1 MNEAM
6 KNEDPREKR
15 EVLRREEIRHSIL
28 HAAETVISRKGYAA
42 MTMDD
47 VAAEARISKA
57 TLYKYVR
64 SKSRV
69 LFEVINHCY
78 DDEELRLREIA
89 GSGACAAEKLR
100 RVIQDIIRVHE
111 EKDFLGRTMTM
122 DQAAFRFLHVLHSGE
137 DDDGLDDLREEI
149 SFMKHRN
156 MDMMRTASGIV
167 EQGISSGEFRPV
179 DPMETIAFIVSLLQG
194 VVHNKF
200 WRETIFDTGDGE
212 LSEKIFVFIH
222 SSLRGPQNVP
232 QGEQA

>member
-1 MNEAM
+1 MS
-6 KNEDPREKR
+6 EDIKSEDLREKR
-15 EVLRREEIRHSIL
+15 EVLRREEISHSIL
-28 HAAETVISRKGYAA
+28 HAAEAVISRKGYAA

-47 VAAEARISKA
+47 VAAEARISKT
-57 TLYKYVR
+57 TLYKYIR

-78 DDEELRLREIA
+78 DDEEMRLKEIA
-89 GSGACAAEKLR
+89 GSEACATEKLR
-100 RVIQDIIRVHE
+100 QVINDIIRVHE
-111 EKDFLGRTMTM
+111 EKDFLGRTMTT

-149 SFMKHRN
+149 SFMMRRS
-156 MDMMRTASGIV
+156 MEMMRTASRIV
-167 EQGISSGEFRPV
+167 EQGIASGEFRPV

-200 WRETIFDTGDGE
+200 WRETIFDTGGGE

-222 SSLRGPQNVP
+222 SSLRGPQGVP